1 MVERT
6 LISLP
11 SQLQL
16 IERLQHII
24 YLSSSLIFVSGE
36 AGSGKSTLTE
46 NVSNA
51 LPSDLQQVYISLI
64 KETTATKLRQ
74 QIISKLYD
82 KALFNDEDSLLDSIL
97 RLQLQ
102 KNKSKN
108 RLIIIDNAKNLPSD
122 FIIELCELFSAPE
135 LTDNNNLNILLLGDE
150 GVTKSYLQYIATHL
164 SSRLQSTLNHLEL
177 TLPALNSEEASA
189 LLLHNFQQVGYKAR
203 LEHQDALNKQLNLCQ
218 GNPQKII
225 KLADDL
231 SQGLI
236 VMDNPNWIKTW
247 LPAVLFMLLLV
258 AIVAAL
264 AVYLYPRLMRHQPQ
278 DSIVETSFDVEQE
291 DDIKPVTVE
300 ESEPLAGTWAGLDL
314 HIDDN
319 EIKVGLSDKTEQR
332 VVLSGND
339 LLEMTVLI
347 EQSAETE
354 TETETHTVPLL
365 LKPLD
370 DQTQPSASELIKDEQ
385 PTNEEIP
392 FSLVAPT
399 AQKKGLQITEDV
411 KQTESVAAR
420 LPVQKV
426 AEEEVVGSIETTL
439 PVQEVVEEKVVGS
452 IATTL
457 PVQEVIKEKQVDSVA
472 AALPIKKAVEVK
484 RIVPVKSNRQ
494 VDRRFTADNIL
505 LAKNPKN
512 FTLQITAM
520 ASRSYLSTFQK
531 KYDTKMRDVYAY
543 QTVRQN
549 KPWFVVIYGE
559 YSSLAAANAAKRNL
573 PAVFK
578 GMPTWAKTW
587 QTVHDDL
594 RLNNE

>member
-108 RLIIIDNAKNLPSD
+108 RLIIIDNVKNLPSD

-264 AVYLYPRLMRHQPQ
+264 AVYLYPRLMPYQSQ
-278 DSIVETSFDVEQE
+278 GSVVETSFDVEQE
-291 DDIKPVTVE
+291 DDIKPVTVD
-300 ESEPLAGTWAGLDL
+300 ESEPLAGAWADLDL

-347 EQSAETE
+347 EQS
-354 TETETHTVPLL
+354 TETETHAVPLL

-370 DQTQPSASELIKDEQ
+370 DQTQSSAGELIKDEQ
-385 PTNEEIP
+385 PANEEIP
-392 FSLVAPT
+392 FSLVVPAV
-399 AQKKGLQITEDV
+399 QKKGLQITEDV
-411 KQTESVAAR
+411 EQNESVAAR

-426 AEEEVVGSIETTL
+426 AEEKVVGSITTTL
-439 PVQEVVEEKVVGS
+439 PVQEVVDEKVVGS
-452 IATTL
+452 IATML
-457 PVQEVIKEKQVDSVA
+457 PVQELIKEKQVDSVA

-494 VDRRFTADNIL
+494 ADRRFTADNIL

>member
-1 MVERT
+1 
-6 LISLP
+6 
-11 SQLQL
+11 
-16 IERLQHII
+16 
-24 YLSSSLIFVSGE
+24 
-36 AGSGKSTLTE
+36 
-46 NVSNA
+46 
-51 LPSDLQQVYISLI
+51 
-64 KETTATKLRQ
+64 
-74 QIISKLYD
+74 
-82 KALFNDEDSLLDSIL
+82 
-97 RLQLQ
+97 
-102 KNKSKN
+102 
-108 RLIIIDNAKNLPSD
+108 
-122 FIIELCELFSAPE
+122 
-135 LTDNNNLNILLLGDE
+135 
-150 GVTKSYLQYIATHL
+150 
-164 SSRLQSTLNHLEL
+164 
-177 TLPALNSEEASA
+177 
-189 LLLHNFQQVGYKAR
+189 
-203 LEHQDALNKQLNLCQ
+203 
-218 GNPQKII
+218 
-225 KLADDL
+225 
-231 SQGLI
+231 
-236 VMDNPNWIKTW
+236 
-247 LPAVLFMLLLV
+247 
-258 AIVAAL
+258 
-264 AVYLYPRLMRHQPQ
+264 
-278 DSIVETSFDVEQE
+278 
-291 DDIKPVTVE
+291 
-300 ESEPLAGTWAGLDL
+300 
-314 HIDDN
+314 
-319 EIKVGLSDKTEQR
+319 
-332 VVLSGND
+332 
-339 LLEMTVLI
+339 
-347 EQSAETE
+347 
-354 TETETHTVPLL
+354 
-365 LKPLD
+365 
-370 DQTQPSASELIKDEQ
+370 LIKDEQ